1 MQCLYGHHGTWL
13 LPRGAAPAAREGS
26 VGAQVPL
33 PQAPWG
39 AERKRSSSRPRRGRE
54 VLPAAPAVFSRA
66 KARGCGECLQAG
78 GETDARI
85 KSHLELQWLLGLFL
99 I

>member
-13 LPRGAAPAAREGS
+13 LLRGAAPAPREGS

-33 PQAPWG
+33 PQPPWG
-39 AERKRSSSRPRRGRE
+39 AERKRSSSRPWRGRE
-54 VLPAAPAVFSRA
+54 ELPAAPAVFS
-66 KARGCGECLQAG
+66 KANHSCRQCLQAG
-78 GETDARI
+78 GEMDARI
-85 KSHLELQWLLGLFL
+85 ESHLELQWLLGLFL